1 MRIKKKWLMTA
12 PLLLGFGY
20 LAVNPQ
26 RMYAL
31 FGFGDIVF
39 DPSSYASLG
48 KIWSQDISNGA
59 KLAETYNQTVK
70 IVKNG
75 LESYNLAKQMAE
87 RVQDKS
93 VWEMAAFAVGN
104 EVTESHYNETINFN
118 AVMNGDVLHA
128 GTAWHQSTL
137 SPGNAGYLGG
147 VTAVN
152 SRRMSEYATI
162 QLLDQTS
169 QRCASILANYKAT
182 QDANKAAEDKLYSDT
197 LDQSDA
203 KNSIVAVLN
212 VLSGGHIHAQ
222 TQAKANGNLQA
233 CLAEQNTLQAKVQRD
248 RLADEQLW
256 YSDIATARA
265 SSPALIDPI
274 LTAGSINAYLEP

>member
-1 MRIKKKWLMTA
+1 MQIKKTWIMTA
-12 PLLLGFGY
+12 PLLLGIGY

-75 LESYNLAKQMAE
+75 LDTYNLAKQMAE

-118 AVMNGDVLHA
+118 A
-128 GTAWHQSTL
+128 
-137 SPGNAGYLGG
+137 
-147 VTAVN
+147 
-152 SRRMSEYATI
+152 I
-162 QLLDQTS
+162 
-169 QRCASILANYKAT
+169 
-182 QDANKAAEDKLYSDT
+182 
-197 LDQSDA
+197 
-203 KNSIVAVLN
+203 
-212 VLSGGHIHAQ
+212 
-222 TQAKANGNLQA
+222 
-233 CLAEQNTLQAKVQRD
+233 
-248 RLADEQLW
+248 
-256 YSDIATARA
+256 
-265 SSPALIDPI
+265 
-274 LTAGSINAYLEP
+274 